1 MKNNNS
7 TAFEKELEERLH
19 DLAEAEKNTLQVSAS
34 SKNDYLRKVNLISRK
49 PVSKPILERPTYWKL
64 PILKE
69 LKMGTIATIMI
80 ILGLLL
86 GGTTATAYAAQDA
99 LPTETLYPVKVFT
112 EDIQAD
118 LTSNPEL
125 KLELALQFAE
135 TRINE
140 ITQLQEAGLMPPEPV
155 YANLQ
160 MQIQR
165 AIELA
170 TQLGEKNLEPALL
183 QIRERLQN
191 QVQLMGESSEDP
203 VLLRTRTMLQER
215 IQLVD
220 TGLGNLNGFYFE
232 AQNGWENTPLMNQG
246 EDQQIQQQQQ
256 SGSASQNGI
265 SETDPS
271 ETPEPGEGN
280 GESGFNGNPTGGS
293 TSKTPVKNG
302 TGSGSKP

>member
-1 MKNNNS
+1 MKKNKS
-7 TAFEKELEERLH
+7 IAFEKELESRLY
-19 DLAEAEKNTLQVSAS
+19 DLAEAENS
-34 SKNDYLRKVNLISRK
+34 SVLISGDIRNEYLRKVNLISKK
-49 PVSKPILERPTYWKL
+49 PVSKPILRRPRYWKL

-99 LPTETLYPVKVFT
+99 LPTDTLYPVKVLT
-112 EDIQAD
+112 ENIQAD
-118 LTSNPEL
+118 LTSNPDL

-135 TRINE
+135 TRIDE
-140 ITQLQEAGLMPPEPV
+140 INQLKEEGLMPPEPV

-170 TQLGEKNLEPALL
+170 TQLGEQSLEPALL
-183 QIRERLQN
+183 QIRDRLQN
-191 QVQLMGESSEDP
+191 QVQLLGEDSEDP
-203 VLLRTRTMLQER
+203 VLLRTRTLLQER

-220 TGLGNLNGFYFE
+220 TGLGNLNGFYYE

-256 SGSASQNGI
+256 SGNASQNGV

-271 ETPEPGEGN
+271 ETPVPGEGN
-280 GESGFNGNPTGGS
+280 GESGINGNPNGGS
-293 TSKTPVKNG
+293 STKTPVKNG
-302 TGSGSKP
+302 TGSGAKP